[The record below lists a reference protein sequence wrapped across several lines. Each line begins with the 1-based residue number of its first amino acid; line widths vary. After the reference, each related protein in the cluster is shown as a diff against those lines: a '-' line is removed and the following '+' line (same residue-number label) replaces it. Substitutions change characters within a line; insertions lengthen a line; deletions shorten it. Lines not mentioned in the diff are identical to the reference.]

1 MADLANLRIS
11 VDSRDVNAATANLDT
26 MAKAAGR
33 TNASVDRLATANQR
47 MAAALATS
55 NKPLIDATR
64 YLTSMQAELE
74 QVGRS
79 SLQIKAL
86 EIRMAAAAAPTA
98 ELAQEIRNV
107 GAALIRAE
115 RNMGGTGNGMEKVA
129 NRTKLASHEVTN
141 LAFQFQDLGVQ
152 LAGGANPLVALAQQ
166 GSQVSGIM
174 MQSGMS
180 VGQFGKAILSMI
192 GNASKALLLNPI
204 FLALAGA
211 AGAVGVAFNFMA
223 DDISKASGVSVQA
236 GDVMLGAF
244 DVVRNFLSNQVTA
257 AFAYFGTTA
266 GEVWD
271 AVVGYTRK
279 AINIIIGI
287 VSLIPRAFVE
297 AFKSVPV
304 AIEKLLSGDLTG
316 AMQVLGSSMGKIAGG
331 TFGTD
336 YIGQIGS
343 VLKDASVKRAIKRQ
357 AEESGKKIGKDTASG
372 IAKGVKDASEEFT
385 TAIEAL
391 IAEKKKIG
399 MSPEDI
405 RMMEIEALAAKATA
419 KGYEDLAKQLLQA
432 GKEWKQA
439 HDAFKANELREEANK
454 EINATIKALEDEL
467 SLLGLTGAERAKA
480 ALALEETGFIAK
492 YKTALGITEATAA
505 WERYRAAKEKIIDGE
520 SAMEKERKEAEKLKQ
535 TFRDLIGLTDD
546 LFGGAGS
553 FLVNLGRDIKIVA
566 PDLQKNLKELF
577 DSFPQNVK
585 EAFGGFLG
593 ALPTVLA
600 NARIGMAVGGG
611 TGGAIGGAIGGA
623 LGKAFLTKGLQ
634 DIGGK
639 MFGKALGSL
648 AGPLGSIAGGL
659 LGGLVGGLLQK
670 TKTGSATLSQIA
682 GGAMQKTLSGNNAQL
697 KGVADKMAG
706 GLLKG
711 LGDIAEQLGGTL
723 GGAVKLSIGQRNKN
737 FVVDPTG
744 AGRTKGSGVINFGQ
758 DQAAAVAYVTQLAIQ
773 QGIVTGISAGAQT
786 LIRAG
791 DDLSAQVQKAL
802 KFDQVFKDLMKETDP
817 LNASLAELSTEMEK
831 LKAIFKEAGASAEEY
846 AKLEELFAIRQA
858 KAIFEAN
865 KPRRELEIRLME
877 AQGNTTAALAA
888 RRQLELESMDVSL
901 RTLQL
906 QIWAAE
912 DAAEATQKLVE
923 AQESAAEEARLAAEA
938 AKTLADDR
946 RSLEIDLMEA
956 LGNSSEA
963 LALRR
968 EMELEAMDASLQGLQ
983 KQIWAALDARR
994 ATEEAATAAKAFAEQ
1009 QAKAL
1014 EAASKLAADRR
1025 ELEIQ
1030 LLEAQ
1035 GFAVEALAARRQ
1047 LELEATDETLR
1058 GLKQQI
1064 WAARAKA
1071 EADLAASKLAEEA
1084 AAAQAKAADEAAD
1097 AMQKYMDTLADVTK
1111 TVTDEINRLRG
1122 INAASTSVMLKAQF
1136 ATLTA
1141 QARTGNLD
1149 ALAKLPELSRSI
1161 EEATLGSATSAL
1173 EVARIRAWLSASLG
1187 ETLAAQVASNA
1198 QINTDGAGLIF
1209 DGNQTTAASS
1219 SAQTADALSNM
1230 RSEMYNVM
1238 YQIAKNTGKSYELM
1252 DRWDGDGLPDIR
1264 EDASDYY

>member
-1 MADLANLRIS
+1 VADLANLRIS
-11 VDSRDVNAATANLDT
+11 VDSRDVSAATTNLDT
-26 MAKAAGR
+26 MANAAGR
-33 TNASVDRLATANQR
+33 TNASVDRLAAANQR

-64 YLTSMQAELE
+64 YLTSMQTQLE

-115 RNMGGTGNGMEKVA
+115 RNMGGASNGMQQVA
-129 NRTKLASHEVTN
+129 NRTSLAAHEVTN
-141 LAFQFQDLGVQ
+141 LAYQFQDLGVQ
-152 LAGGANPLVALAQQ
+152 LASGQNPLVALVQQ
-166 GSQVSGIM
+166 GSQVSGVM
-174 MQSGMS
+174 MSSGMS

-192 GNASKALLLNPI
+192 GNATKALLLNPI

-211 AGAVGVAFNFMA
+211 AGAVGLAFNFMA

-297 AFKSVPV
+297 AFKTVPV

-385 TAIEAL
+385 AAIEAL
-391 IAEKKKIG
+391 VAEKKKIG

-439 HDAFKANELREEANK
+439 HDAFKASELRKEANK
-454 EINATIKALEDEL
+454 EIEATLKALENEYL
-467 SLLGLTGAERAKA
+467 LLGLTGEERARA
-480 ALALEETGFIAK
+480 ALELEREGYIAK
-492 YKTALGITEATAA
+492 YVAALGLDEATAA
-505 WERYRAAKEKIIDGE
+505 WERYRAAKEKIIDKE
-520 SAMEKERKEAEKLKQ
+520 SAIAKERKEAEKLKQ
-535 TFRDLIGLTDD
+535 QLEGVVRLLDD
-546 LFGGAGS
+546 MTGGAAS
-553 FLVNLGRDIKIVA
+553 KIKDIIVTVKA
-566 PDLQKNLKELF
+566 NFDTKEL
-577 DSFPQNVK
+577 K
-585 EAFGGFLG
+585 EAFKSIGKSLTDALKKAGLDIGKLSKTLG
-593 ALPTVLA
+593 AA
-600 NARIGMAVGGG
+600 SAGAQIGAGVNSIFNSLGVKSSKAGAQA
-611 TGGAIGGAIGGA
+611 GGAIGAAAFGPVGAIA
-623 LGKAFLTKGLQ
+623 
-634 DIGGK
+634 
-639 MFGKALGSL
+639 
-648 AGPLGSIAGGL
+648 GSI
-659 LGGLVGGLLQK
+659 LGGVLGGMLKK
-670 TKTGSATLSQIA
+670 TKTGSATISQIA
-682 GGAMQKTLSGNNAQL
+682 GQGMQTALSGNSKAL
-697 KGVADKMAG
+697 KDVANSMAT

-711 LGDIAEQLGGTL
+711 LGDMAEQLGGTL

-888 RRQLELESMDVSL
+888 RRQLELESMDASL

-923 AQESAAEEARLAAEA
+923 AQESAAEEARAAAEA
-938 AKTLADDR
+938 ARALAADR

-983 KQIWAALDARR
+983 KQIWAALDARK
-994 ATEEAATAAKAFAEQ
+994 ATEEAAAAAQAFAEQ

-1014 EAASKLAADRR
+1014 EAANKLAADRR

-1064 WAARAKA
+1064 WAAQAKA
-1071 EADLAASKLAEEA
+1071 EADLAASKMAEEA

-1173 EVARIRAWLSASLG
+1173 EVARIRAWLSASLA
-1187 ETLAAQVASNA
+1187 ETLAAQSASNA
-1198 QINTDGAGLIF
+1198 EINTAGAGLIF

-1230 RSEMYNVM
+1230 RGEMYNMM

>member
-11 VDSRDVNAATANLDT
+11 VDSRDVNAATTNLDT

-33 TNASVDRLATANQR
+33 TNASVDRLTTANQR

-115 RNMGGTGNGMEKVA
+115 RNMGGAGNGMQQVA

-244 DVVRNFLSNQVTA
+244 DVVRNFLSNQVAA

-271 AVVGYTRK
+271 AVIGYTRK

-287 VSLIPRAFVE
+287 VSLIPRSFVE

-331 TFGTD
+331 TFSTE
-336 YIGQIGS
+336 YVGQIGS
-343 VLKDASVKRAIKRQ
+343 VLKDASVKRAIQRQ
-357 AEESGKKIGKDTASG
+357 AEESGKKVGKNTASG
-372 IAKGVKDASEEFT
+372 IAKGVKDGSEEFT
-385 TAIEAL
+385 AAIDAL
-391 IAEKKKIG
+391 VAEKKKIG

-405 RMMEIEALAAKATA
+405 KMMEIEALAAKAA
-419 KGYEDLAKQLLQA
+419 ANGYKDLAKQLLEA

-454 EINATIKALEDEL
+454 EINATLKALEDEL

-535 TFRDLIGLTDD
+535 QLEGVVRLLDD
-546 LFGGAGS
+546 MTGGAAS
-553 FLVNLGRDIKIVA
+553 KIKDIIVTVKA
-566 PDLQKNLKELF
+566 NFDTKEL
-577 DSFPQNVK
+577 K
-585 EAFGGFLG
+585 EAFKSIGKSLTDALKKAGLDIGKLSKTLG
-593 ALPTVLA
+593 AA
-600 NARIGMAVGGG
+600 SAGAQIGAGVNSIFNSLGIKSSKIGAQA
-611 TGGAIGGAIGGA
+611 GGAIGAAAFGPVGAIA
-623 LGKAFLTKGLQ
+623 
-634 DIGGK
+634 
-639 MFGKALGSL
+639 
-648 AGPLGSIAGGL
+648 GSI
-659 LGGLVGGLLQK
+659 LGGVLGGMLKK
-670 TKTGSATLSQIA
+670 TKTGSATISQIA
-682 GGAMQKTLSGNNAQL
+682 GQGMQTALSGNSAAL
-697 KGVADKMAG
+697 KDVANSMAT

-711 LGDIAEQLGGTL
+711 LGDMAEQLGGTL

-758 DQAAAVAYVTQLAIQ
+758 DQAAAVAYVTRLAIQ

-791 DDLSAQVQKAL
+791 DDLGAQVQKAL
-802 KFDQVFKDLMKETDP
+802 KFDQVFKDLLKETDP

-877 AQGNTTAALAA
+877 AQGETTAALAA

-923 AQESAAEEARLAAEA
+923 AQESAAEEARAAAEA
-938 AKTLADDR
+938 ARALAADR

-1219 SAQTADALSNM
+1219 SAQTADALNNM

>member
-1 MADLANLRIS
+1 MAEDLANLRIS
-11 VDSRDVNAATANLDT
+11 VDSRDVNAATTDLDT

-33 TNASVDRLATANQR
+33 TNASVDRLTTANQR

-64 YLTSMQAELE
+64 YLTSMQTELE

-115 RNMGGTGNGMEKVA
+115 RNMGGAGNGMQQVA

-192 GNASKALLLNPI
+192 GNATKALLLNPI

-211 AGAVGVAFNFMA
+211 AGAVGLAFNFMA

-271 AVVGYTRK
+271 AVIGYTRK

-297 AFKSVPV
+297 AFKTVPV

-343 VLKDASVKRAIKRQ
+343 VLKDASVNRAIKRQ

-391 IAEKKKIG
+391 VAEKKKIG

-405 RMMEIEALAAKATA
+405 RMMEIEALAAKANA

-439 HDAFKANELREEANK
+439 HDAFKASELRKEANK
-454 EINATIKALEDEL
+454 EIEATLKALENEYL
-467 SLLGLTGAERAKA
+467 LLGLTGEERARA
-480 ALALEETGFIAK
+480 ALELEREGYIAK
-492 YKTALGITEATAA
+492 YVAALGLDEATAA
-505 WERYRAAKEKIIDGE
+505 WERYRAAKEKIIDKE
-520 SAMEKERKEAEKLKQ
+520 SAIAKERKEAEKLKQ
-535 TFRDLIGLTDD
+535 QLEGIVRLLDD
-546 LFGGAGS
+546 MTGGAVS
-553 FLVNLGRDIKIVA
+553 KIKDIIVTVKA
-566 PDLQKNLKELF
+566 NFDTKEL
-577 DSFPQNVK
+577 K
-585 EAFGGFLG
+585 EAFKGIGKSLTDALKKAGLDIGKISKTLG
-593 ALPTVLA
+593 AA
-600 NARIGMAVGGG
+600 SAGAQIGAGVNSIFNSLGVKSSKAGAQA
-611 TGGAIGGAIGGA
+611 GGAIGAAAFGPVGAIA
-623 LGKAFLTKGLQ
+623 
-634 DIGGK
+634 
-639 MFGKALGSL
+639 
-648 AGPLGSIAGGL
+648 GSI
-659 LGGLVGGLLQK
+659 LGGVLGGMLKK
-670 TKTGSATLSQIA
+670 TKTGSATISQIA
-682 GGAMQKTLSGNNAQL
+682 GQGMQTALSGNSKAL
-697 KGVADKMAG
+697 KDVANSMAT

-711 LGDIAEQLGGTL
+711 LGDMAEQLGGTL

-888 RRQLELESMDVSL
+888 RRQLELESMDASL

-923 AQESAAEEARLAAEA
+923 AQESAAEEARAAAEA
-938 AKTLADDR
+938 ARALAADR

-983 KQIWAALDARR
+983 KQIWAALDARK
-994 ATEEAATAAKAFAEQ
+994 ATEEAAAAAQAFAEQ

-1014 EAASKLAADRR
+1014 EAANRLAANRR

-1035 GFAVEALAARRQ
+1035 GFAVEALTARRQ

-1064 WAARAKA
+1064 WAAQAKA
-1071 EADLAASKLAEEA
+1071 EADLAASKMAEEA

-1161 EEATLGSATSAL
+1161 EEATIGSATSAL

-1187 ETLAAQVASNA
+1187 ETLAAQSASNA
-1198 QINTDGAGLIF
+1198 EINTAGAGLIF

-1230 RSEMYNVM
+1230 RSEMYNIM

-1264 EDASDYY
+1264 EDESDYY